1 MVPTGESSVE
11 SVCGACPTGHD
22 ARMPLTKK
30 QLQDLLHRLSVQA
43 DVPIRDVAERL
54 AETVELDIRRGYR
67 VEESAQL
74 LKILKE
80 NFL

>member
-1 MVPTGESSVE
+1 MT
-11 SVCGACPTGHD
+11 
-22 ARMPLTKK
+22 LTKK
-30 QLQDLLHRLSVQA
+30 QGILHRLSVQA
-43 DVPIRDVAERL
+43 DVPLREVAERL
-54 AETVELDIRRGYR
+54 AESVELDIRCGYK

>member
-1 MVPTGESSVE
+1 MT
-11 SVCGACPTGHD
+11 
-22 ARMPLTKK
+22 LTKK
-30 QLQDLLHRLSVQA
+30 QLQDILHRLSVQA
-43 DVPIRDVAERL
+43 DSPLCEVAARL
-54 AETVELDIRRGYR
+54 AESVELDIRCGYK

>member
-1 MVPTGESSVE
+1 MT
-11 SVCGACPTGHD
+11 
-22 ARMPLTKK
+22 LTKK
-30 QLQDLLHRLSVQA
+30 QLQGILHRLSVQA
-43 DVPIRDVAERL
+43 DVPLHEVAVRL
-54 AETVELDIRRGYR
+54 AESVELDIRCGYK

>member
-1 MVPTGESSVE
+1 
-11 SVCGACPTGHD
+11 
-22 ARMPLTKK
+22 MPL
-30 QLQDLLHRLSVQA
+30 
-43 DVPIRDVAERL
+43 RDVAERL
-54 AETVELDIRRGYR
+54 AESVELDLRCGYK

>member
-1 MVPTGESSVE
+1 MT
-11 SVCGACPTGHD
+11 
-22 ARMPLTKK
+22 LTTK
-30 QLQDLLHRLSVQA
+30 QLQGILHRLSVQA
-43 DVPIRDVAERL
+43 DVPIHEVAARL
-54 AETVELDIRRGYR
+54 AETVELDIRCGHK

>member
-1 MVPTGESSVE
+1 MTI
-11 SVCGACPTGHD
+11 
-22 ARMPLTKK
+22 TKK
-30 QLQDLLHRLSVQA
+30 QLQDILHRLSVQA

-54 AETVELDIRRGYR
+54 AETVELDLRRGYR

-74 LKILKE
+74 LKMLKE

>member
-1 MVPTGESSVE
+1 MT
-11 SVCGACPTGHD
+11 
-22 ARMPLTKK
+22 LTKK
-30 QLQDLLHRLSVQA
+30 QLQGILHRLSVQA
-43 DVPIRDVAERL
+43 DVPLREVAGRL
-54 AETVELDIRRGYR
+54 AESVEADIRCGYN

>member
-1 MVPTGESSVE
+1 MPTGESSVE
-11 SVCGACPTGHD
+11 SVCGPGPTGHD
-22 ARMPLTKK
+22 AFMNWTKK
-30 QLQDLLHRLSVQA
+30 QTRDILHRLSVQA

>member
-1 MVPTGESSVE
+1 MT
-11 SVCGACPTGHD
+11 
-22 ARMPLTKK
+22 LTKK
-30 QLQDLLHRLSVQA
+30 QLQGILHRLSVQA
-43 DVPIRDVAERL
+43 DAPLHEVAERL

>member
-1 MVPTGESSVE
+1 MTI
-11 SVCGACPTGHD
+11 
-22 ARMPLTKK
+22 TKK
-30 QLQDLLHRLSVQA
+30 QLQDILHRLSVQA
-43 DVPIRDVAERL
+43 DEPLREVAERL
-54 AETVELDIRRGYR
+54 AESVELDIRRGYK

>member
-1 MVPTGESSVE
+1 MT
-11 SVCGACPTGHD
+11 
-22 ARMPLTKK
+22 LTKK
-30 QLQDLLHRLSVQA
+30 QLQDILHRLSVQA
-43 DVPIRDVAERL
+43 DVPLREVAERL
-54 AETVELDIRRGYR
+54 AESVELDIRCGYK

>member
-1 MVPTGESSVE
+1 MT
-11 SVCGACPTGHD
+11 
-22 ARMPLTKK
+22 LTKK
-30 QLQDLLHRLSVQA
+30 QLQGILHRLSVQA
-43 DVPIRDVAERL
+43 DAPLHEVAERL
-54 AETVELDIRRGYR
+54 AETVELDIRCGYK

>member
-1 MVPTGESSVE
+1 MTF
-11 SVCGACPTGHD
+11 
-22 ARMPLTKK
+22 TKK
-30 QLQDLLHRLSVQA
+30 QLQDILHRLSVQA
-43 DVPIRDVAERL
+43 DVPLREVAGRL
-54 AETVELDIRRGYR
+54 AESVEADIRCGYK

>member
-1 MVPTGESSVE
+1 MT
-11 SVCGACPTGHD
+11 
-22 ARMPLTKK
+22 LTKK
-30 QLQDLLHRLSVQA
+30 QLQGILHRLSVQA
-43 DVPIRDVAERL
+43 DVPLSEVAKRL
-54 AETVELDIRRGYR
+54 AESVELDIRCGYK

>member
-1 MVPTGESSVE
+1 MT
-11 SVCGACPTGHD
+11 
-22 ARMPLTKK
+22 LTKK
-30 QLQDLLHRLSVQA
+30 QLQGILHRLSVQA
-43 DVPIRDVAERL
+43 DVPLREVAERL
-54 AETVELDIRRGYR
+54 AESVELDIRCGYK